1 MTTTRIPDGQSVMQ
15 ELFTK
20 KSAEMTD
27 NLTQS
32 FADVMQRADSSKSD
46 VTNLVDTEPGTQIAN
61 RTEKQTSYASDKQVQ
76 DTERRKAC
84 DNQTPNKTSDTR
96 AEAPKESQDAVS
108 EDAREAITK
117 TAEDVQKELSE
128 MLGISEEMLTEI
140 MQILGLNFADLGQQG
155 NMIQVMAMTSEDI
168 TVANVMMDESLMG
181 DVKALVSVVEE
192 ALTELSG
199 EFGLSPE
206 DVTRAIDEA
215 LSMENGSGSVADM
228 ADFMQTGK
236 AEEAALVTTSSVETE
251 VTMVDDTEDASEG
264 NLDDARVNVQTQD
277 DAKANNAPNQEN
289 NPSQDAN
296 QSEIGERE
304 AGRFEGVATTIQN
317 AAGAVSFD
325 VNATQTETPMSYIDA
340 EKAREIIS
348 MVAEQVKLRV
358 SEQITE
364 MEIQLN
370 PANLGKLN
378 LQVASREGVIT
389 AQITTT
395 NEDVRAALELQAM
408 ALKEELNQ
416 QGLKVEAVDVSVSSH
431 EFERNLEQDQQ
442 QNADEEAYKEQL
454 RKGTRKSIDLKE
466 LTMDDLSEMSE
477 AEMIQID
484 MMNRRGNRMNLMA

>member
-1 MTTTRIPDGQSVMQ
+1 M
-15 ELFTK
+15 
-20 KSAEMTD
+20 
-27 NLTQS
+27 
-32 FADVMQRADSSKSD
+32 
-46 VTNLVDTEPGTQIAN
+46 
-61 RTEKQTSYASDKQVQ
+61 
-76 DTERRKAC
+76 KA
-84 DNQTPNKTSDTR
+84 
-96 AEAPKESQDAVS
+96 
-108 EDAREAITK
+108 
-117 TAEDVQKELSE
+117 
-128 MLGISEEMLTEI
+128 
-140 MQILGLNFADLGQQG
+140 
-155 NMIQVMAMTSEDI
+155 
-168 TVANVMMDESLMG
+168 
-181 DVKALVSVVEE
+181 
-192 ALTELSG
+192 
-199 EFGLSPE
+199 
-206 DVTRAIDEA
+206 
-215 LSMENGSGSVADM
+215 
-228 ADFMQTGK
+228 
-236 AEEAALVTTSSVETE
+236 
-251 VTMVDDTEDASEG
+251 
-264 NLDDARVNVQTQD
+264 
-277 DAKANNAPNQEN
+277 
-289 NPSQDAN
+289 
-296 QSEIGERE
+296 
-304 AGRFEGVATTIQN
+304 TIQN

-454 RKGTRKSIDLKE
+454 HKGTRKSIDLKE